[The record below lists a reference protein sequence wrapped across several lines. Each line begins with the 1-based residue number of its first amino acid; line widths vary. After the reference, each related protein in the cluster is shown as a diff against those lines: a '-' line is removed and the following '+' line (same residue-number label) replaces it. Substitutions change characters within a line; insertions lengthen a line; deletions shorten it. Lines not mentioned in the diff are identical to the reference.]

1 MSQPRKRK
9 AKEKEVIMRKVI
21 NFLSGVIIGGL
32 VGATLALLLTPSSGE
47 QWRSQLQERVSRIR
61 ADVNQ
66 AAANRRADLE
76 AQLAKLRAPQKS

>member
-21 NFLSGVIIGGL
+21 NFLSGVIVGGL

>member
-1 MSQPRKRK
+1 
-9 AKEKEVIMRKVI
+9 MRKVI
-21 NFLSGVIIGGL
+21 NFLSGVIVGGL